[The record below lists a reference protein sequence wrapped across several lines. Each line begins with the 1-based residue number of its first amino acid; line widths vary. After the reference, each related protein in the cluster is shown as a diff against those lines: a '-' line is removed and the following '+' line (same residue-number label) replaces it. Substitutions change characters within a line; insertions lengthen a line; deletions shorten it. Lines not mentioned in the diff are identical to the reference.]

1 MILRSDESS
10 HGKDGQLIMEL
21 IHALFH
27 SSQRGPLTLQ
37 GIKEL
42 ANIHYWAVSI
52 IPVLLGS
59 ALAYTAG
66 NKFDLLVFVLLL
78 PAAISMHCVVNA
90 YNHLFDYLRGTDR
103 GEEKNSSRYP
113 ILYYGINPLYVLI
126 LGVVYLLL
134 AFVLSFYV
142 VLQAGWPLLMIG
154 AVGAFIA
161 VFYSGGPFPLAHY
174 PLGEFASGT
183 AMGGLIPFA
192 VYYGMTGSLDWIVLV
207 YTLPMIL
214 TIGILCFI
222 NNICDIEKD
231 SINRRTLPILIG
243 RPLSSTLFRVGYGL
257 TWICALLISV
267 LSFTKG
273 CWILI
278 LSLVLAWKKLRE
290 LFRMDYTPSTRNIVI
305 PLYASTIP
313 ILNVGYTI
321 TILLQGLLH

>member
-1 MILRSDESS
+1 
-10 HGKDGQLIMEL
+10 MEL

-59 ALAYTAG
+59 ALAYTVG

-126 LGVVYLLL
+126 LGVVYLFL

-142 VLQAGWPLLMIG
+142 VLQAGWPLLMRC
-154 AVGAFIA
+154 
-161 VFYSGGPFPLAHY
+161 GGIY
-174 PLGEFASGT
+174 C
-183 AMGGLIPFA
+183 
-192 VYYGMTGSLDWIVLV
+192 
-207 YTLPMIL
+207 
-214 TIGILCFI
+214 GILL
-222 NNICDIEKD
+222 
-231 SINRRTLPILIG
+231 RRPIPPG
-243 RPLSSTLFRVGYGL
+243 T
-257 TWICALLISV
+257 
-267 LSFTKG
+267 LSFRG
-273 CWILI
+273 ICQRHGHGRADSFCGILWYDRF
-278 LSLVLAWKKLRE
+278 S
-290 LFRMDYTPSTRNIVI
+290 
-305 PLYASTIP
+305 
-313 ILNVGYTI
+313 
-321 TILLQGLLH
+321 